1 MSAWH
6 QAPHQAN
13 EARCTRARTL
23 PNACAP
29 EHHSRLG
36 RLQQLY
42 RFVPLWLAW
51 AYEYGEDEYNYADGA
66 HGGRA
71 SQTQHGAAPT
81 TYSECL
87 LGSRAAGQQ
96 GSRAGGRMPLAAT
109 RVRATAR
116 RCVRNQDGQQGGAG
130 ATRTALCAT
139 GASSAA
145 IFRRWATSRLNC
157 SL

>member
-96 GSRAGGRMPLAAT
+96 GRWSHALGSNT
-109 RVRATAR
+109 RTGHRKKVRAQPGR
-116 RCVRNQDGQQGGAG
+116 
-130 ATRTALCAT
+130 AT
-139 GASSAA
+139 GRGRGNTHRTLRNWGIICRDLPALGDFPA
-145 IFRRWATSRLNC
+145 
-157 SL
+157 